1 MAANDEGLA
10 LVLQASIEHAKELLE
25 EQGGF
30 LPFGARARMDGEIEF
45 LETIGND
52 AGEPLETLYRRI
64 GTMLSEDAK
73 EHRIL
78 AAALIANASLPE
90 GIEPMFDTAVSV
102 LVEAPDFCRSIVVPY
117 RIAGDAGNGGRARI
131 EFGKMIPE
139 EAEPVVFAG

>member
-1 MAANDEGLA
+1 
-10 LVLQASIEHAKELLE
+10 
-25 EQGGF
+25 
-30 LPFGARARMDGEIEF
+30 MDGEIEF

-90 GIEPMFDTAVSV
+90 GIEPMFDTALSV

-117 RIAGDAGNGGRARI
+117 RIAGNGGRARI

>member
-10 LVLQASIEHAKELLE
+10 LVLQASIEHAEELLE

-45 LETIGND
+45 LETIGNN

-73 EHRIL
+73 EHRLL

-90 GIEPMFDTAVSV
+90 GIEPMFDTAISV
-102 LVEAPDFCRSIVVPY
+102 LVEAPGFCRSIVVPY
-117 RIAGDAGNGGRARI
+117 RIAGNGGRARI